1 MKHTA
6 KICHEEV
13 DISIAD
19 SHIRLTEVSIIFMEY
34 LVIIDSD
41 RADLYR

>member
-6 KICHEEV
+6 KIGHEEF
-13 DISIAD
+13 DIQIAG
-19 SHIRLTEVSIIFMEY
+19 SHIRLKEVSIIFMEY

>member
-6 KICHEEV
+6 EIGHEEV
-13 DISIAD
+13 DKSIVD
-19 SHIRLTEVSIIFMEY
+19 SHIRLKEVSIIFMEY

-41 RADLYR
+41 RADLYT